1 MATGTIV
8 NNLPAHSPRC
18 ANRDRKCPSA
28 GHCRRH
34 LDKPSYP
41 IHYAAWEVRR
51 EAGADRCD
59 GFIPINCQSISTTAQ
74 GGNP

>member
-1 MATGTIV
+1 MIWL
-8 NNLPAHSPRC
+8 LPTEPR
-18 ANRDRKCPSA
+18 CPSA

-34 LDKPSYP
+34 LDRPSYP
-41 IHYAAWEVRR
+41 IHYAAWEARR
-51 EAGADRCD
+51 DGADRCD